1 MESLGTQQTFK
12 AANRKTEQTE
22 GEDPMSTTMK
32 SKFCLGQ
39 LVATPAALEALQ
51 RNNVTGHGYIRRHAA
66 GDWGELSDHDAHM
79 NDLAVEDGSKIL
91 SAYRLPDETK
101 VWVITDSEVDEK
113 HNREVTTILLP
124 EDY

>member
-1 MESLGTQQTFK
+1 M
-12 AANRKTEQTE
+12 
-22 GEDPMSTTMK
+22 TMK
-32 SKFCLGQ
+32 SNFCLGK

-66 GDWGELSDHDAHM
+66 CDWGELCDNDAYM
-79 NDLAVEDGSKIL
+79 NDLAVEDGSRIL
-91 SAYRLPDETK
+91 SAYSLPDKTK
-101 VWVITDSEVDEK
+101 IWVISDAEIDEK